1 MPAGFTLWFTGLSG
15 SGKSTLANAVGQ
27 ALARSGRLVDV
38 LDGDVVRQH
47 LCKGLG
53 FSREDRDT
61 NVRRIGFVAHL
72 ITRHGGVAI
81 TAAISPYRAL
91 RDENR
96 KRIENF
102 VEVYCRCPLAECER
116 RDVKG
121 LYQKAR
127 QALAAGQP
135 MGFTG
140 VDDPYEEPL
149 APEVTVE
156 TAQEGIAESAA
167 KILRKLSALGYLDES
182 ALSPRNSGLSAASIE
197 FLPEELVARAESALR
212 NAGRIHTEV
221 LVRELQVGL
230 PTAARLLDR
239 LAEKG
244 VIKFLN
250 QG

>member
-1 MPAGFTLWFTGLSG
+1 MPTGFTLWFTGLSG

-27 ALARSGRLVDV
+27 ALAASGRLVDV

-61 NVRRIGFVAHL
+61 NIRRIGFVAHL

-96 KRIENF
+96 KRIGTF

-121 LYQKAR
+121 LYRKAR
-127 QALAAGQP
+127 EALAIGQP

-167 KILRKLSALGYLDES
+167 KIMRKLQALGYLDAATPRPRDS
-182 ALSPRNSGLSAASIE
+182 ALTAARIE
-197 FLPEELVARAESALR
+197 FLPEELVTQAEEALKK
-212 NAGRIHTEV
+212 AGRIHTEV
-221 LVRELQVGL
+221 LLRELQVGL

-244 VIKFLN
+244 VIRL
-250 QG
+250 